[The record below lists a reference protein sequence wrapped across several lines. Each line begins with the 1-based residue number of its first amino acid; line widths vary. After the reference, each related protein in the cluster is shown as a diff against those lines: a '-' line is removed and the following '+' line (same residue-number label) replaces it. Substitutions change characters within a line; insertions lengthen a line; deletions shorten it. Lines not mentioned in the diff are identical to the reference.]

1 MTSAPSRPPLTPRKR
16 PSQRRSEATVD
27 AILEAAVRILA
38 AGGPGAAS
46 ARRIAE
52 VAGVSVGS
60 LYQYFP
66 NREAVLAELV
76 RRRADAV
83 AGAVSAACEGASG
96 DPGEAARAVV
106 AAFVAEKRRELPR
119 SRAHALVLSLVDGR
133 RVLAEAA
140 RRVEGAF
147 AAMLERASGRPLA
160 PAERARV
167 GVALA
172 AVEGAV
178 AATLETDPD
187 RIADPEFDAALVRIL
202 LGALD
207 LR

>member
-1 MTSAPSRPPLTPRKR
+1 
-16 PSQRRSEATVD
+16 VD
-27 AILEAAVRILA
+27 AILEAAVRVLA
-38 AGGPGAAS
+38 AEGPAAAT

-76 RRRADAV
+76 RRRAEAV
-83 AGAVSAACEGASG
+83 AGAVCAACEGASG
-96 DPGEAARAVV
+96 APADAARGVV

-119 SRAHALVLSLVDGR
+119 SRAHALVLALVDGR
-133 RVLAEAA
+133 RILADAA
-140 RRVEGAF
+140 ARVEGAF
-147 AAMLERASGRPLA
+147 AAMLARTAGRPLT
-160 PAERARV
+160 PAERTRV
-167 GVALA
+167 GVAVA

-187 RIADPEFDAALVRIL
+187 RISDPEFEAALLRIL